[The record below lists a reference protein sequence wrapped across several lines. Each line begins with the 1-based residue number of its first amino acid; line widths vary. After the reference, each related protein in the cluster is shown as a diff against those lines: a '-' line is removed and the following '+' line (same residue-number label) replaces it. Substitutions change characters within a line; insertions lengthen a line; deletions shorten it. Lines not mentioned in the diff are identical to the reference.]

1 MFWAKI
7 FIARNFCSIQSRPWF
22 ESQRPPSPV
31 TPSAISSRQ
40 KMWRRG
46 RPLGGN
52 GILAQAAFSST
63 ILHSRIRE
71 TAMPAESG
79 CHSFLYCEIATSKPS
94 VAMSILPLSL
104 RVAARSPRNVSEDHV
119 ANLPL
124 CGILS
129 DSGLWWTIG
138 PSKESPLD
146 WPV

>member
-1 MFWAKI
+1 MI
-7 FIARNFCSIQSRPWF
+7 F
-22 ESQRPPSPV
+22 
-31 TPSAISSRQ
+31 
-40 KMWRRG
+40 
-46 RPLGGN
+46 
-52 GILAQAAFSST
+52 AQAAFSSL
-63 ILHSRIRE
+63 ISQSRMRE

-79 CHSFLYCEIATSKPS
+79 CHFFWYCEIAISKPS

-104 RVAARSPRNVSEDHV
+104 RVAERRPRKVREDQV
-119 ANLPL
+119 RNWPL